1 MKHSNK
7 IIMIPQNAFDNFMRQ
22 QNQLTP
28 PTVKKMAQLDDEMKL
43 ILERTDTT
51 QEEKA
56 KLYSQTLENY
66 LHFKTKRTDE
76 RAEPIPVKLSEVPKK
91 AAVVNST
98 DPINNAVND
107 KDKMTVGEI
116 VEVLPKTLQP
126 KAKMILRRIRDN
138 PAVLSWTD
146 RGELKYNGET
156 LANTNI
162 TNLVG
167 DSLKYRKN
175 NKPKGYEIFTK
186 GLSEINLPEDLIRNP
201 ERLQLFKTHV
211 YEKTPD
217 KEKDSPEKEEYTP
230 VKRRARKLQWK
241 TNF

>member
-1 MKHSNK
+1 M
-7 IIMIPQNAFDNFMRQ
+7 
-22 QNQLTP
+22 
-28 PTVKKMAQLDDEMKL
+28 
-43 ILERTDTT
+43 
-51 QEEKA
+51 
-56 KLYSQTLENY
+56 
-66 LHFKTKRTDE
+66 
-76 RAEPIPVKLSEVPKK
+76 
-91 AAVVNST
+91 
-98 DPINNAVND
+98 
-107 KDKMTVGEI
+107 
-116 VEVLPKTLQP
+116 
-126 KAKMILRRIRDN
+126 
-138 PAVLSWTD
+138 
-146 RGELKYNGET
+146 
-156 LANTNI
+156 ANTNI

-217 KEKDSPEKEEYTP
+217 KEKDSPEKEEYTA